1 MTWTAR
7 FWVHLF
13 CILFANV
20 APILR
25 NSLAFAKRPSRE
37 TATPPPPRQGTMDNG
52 QSQKKTHHQTPNRAN
67 KTRLTMNDRVLC
79 PTLIGF
85 RPTSAIRNSD
95 LCTPAADPS
104 SGGCLGCVFGMQH
117 CADLRLAE
125 GAGSVTRKKKHRRRR
140 RRAPLPRHSERD
152 KIGGRRDRQAPGRP
166 NHYRTLDSGCC

>member
-125 GAGSVTRKKKHRRRR
+125 GAGSVTRKKKAPPPPPPGTSSSALGTGQDRRPTRSPSPR
-140 RRAPLPRHSERD
+140 STESLP
-152 KIGGRRDRQAPGRP
+152 
-166 NHYRTLDSGCC
+166 DS